1 MKTATYCTFFELSGV
16 SKLRIFVQIHSSKF
30 KITQNLNRQSPIFRV
45 QDFHFCQI
53 LPPITCK
60 FWSGTFSSGKNFNL
74 DQICFPTISILAKIN
89 LSKLS
94 KFRQI
99 TSLASLTPLFFIFL
113 VWMEFFY
120 FREWSKV
127 AAVCGIFGFF
137 TFPCLWSLIFA
148 QATPHMNGEEPET
161 GQW

>member
-1 MKTATYCTFFELSGV
+1 MKTATYCPFFELSAV
-16 SKLRIFVQIHSSKF
+16 SKLKILVQNPPKF
-30 KITQNLNRQSPIFRV
+30 RQSPIFRI
-45 QDFHFCQI
+45 QDFHF
-53 LPPITCK
+53 
-60 FWSGTFSSGKNFNL
+60 WSRCAFLNVKNFNWGL
-74 DQICFPTISILAKIN
+74 SQKVKISTYFDQICCLEISILAKIR

-99 TSLASLTPLFFIFL
+99 TSLAPLTPLFFIFL